1 MALVLPIFMIIVLGI
16 FEIGRAMMVEQALSN
31 GARLGARRAILP
43 NKSKTEVEQLVKTFC
58 QDSFNANV
66 TVAISVDGNTGTAR
80 TSAQQ
85 GDLCEV
91 SVTVPFSQVSFL
103 PLPRWLN
110 NAQLEQSCTMEHE

>member
-1 MALVLPIFMIIVLGI
+1 MALVLPIFMVIVLGI

-66 TVAISVDGNTGTAR
+66 TVAISVDGYGYDANERTTGR
-80 TSAQQ
+80 
-85 GDLCEV
+85 
-91 SVTVPFSQVSFL
+91 
-103 PLPRWLN
+103 PLRGFRNCPL
-110 NAQLEQSCTMEHE
+110 